1 MMDFD
6 QDKIFKN
13 LHVDISV
20 KLQKK
25 KNLKQLVFF
34 LRIDY
39 LQKGKMYTDNST

>member
-13 LHVDISV
+13 LHVDIISEIAE
-20 KLQKK
+20 KTK

-34 LRIDY
+34 LNDRLSSKRQNVY
-39 LQKGKMYTDNST
+39 

>member
-34 LRIDY
+34 FKDRLSSKRQNVY
-39 LQKGKMYTDNST
+39 